1 MSAVAI
7 AQILFGERL
16 RTSDDLRF
24 ALAESLAHLEYLRSQ
39 GRVAMHQEDGH
50 ILYITIPATD

>member
-16 RTSDDLRF
+16 RTGDDLRF
-24 ALAESLAHLEYLRSQ
+24 ALAESLAHLEYLRSH
-39 GRVAMHQEDGH
+39 GRVATHEEDGH
-50 ILYITIPATD
+50 IVYLAIHAAD